1 LFPPPIRKIIKFLS
15 VIFFS
20 LVLFFSVVALAFY
33 HLVRIGELHQF
44 VLGELETKTSLKIQ
58 VGEADLEW
66 GRILAIGFRGFALFE
81 PGTSA
86 PAIMAERVSARVA
99 LLPLLQRRVVLYGVR
114 LYKPTAR
121 IVRARDGRIPLLD
134 RLLDS
139 PFLQQ
144 ETSPF
149 DLDLHSISIQ
159 DGEADLEEEQA
170 DGGFR
175 RTRFR
180 DVYLDL
186 ATIRDQKWRN
196 FLKELATLK
205 QPEPYGPALDFDLT
219 STVVDENENTT
230 LRARGKVV
238 FPQETFEFHNAWWN
252 VQLQLDNLRAG
263 LVQSYLGDRSPVT
276 LTTGVFAPRLHVEG
290 NAKDQLRLRG
300 VLSFKKLAAEI
311 PDSLAAP
318 FAPGDGQAEFD
329 VAWQPQR
336 LGISLFDFRSSELAL
351 KARGEIRSTA
361 GADPHVQLSLSAPRL
376 GLVMLRKYLP
386 PKFLGAPQLERL
398 VGAVHGGELELKK
411 MGVNGTLGE
420 MRNVT
425 QSAAKGVFSFDGRL
439 RGVTLSLNGGG
450 YPPIE
455 ELEGSIHLEKGVF
468 NFKAL
473 RAKYGQSRLTDLDG
487 RYELAAGQEK
497 LEVRGTG
504 DIELGEL
511 REQMKLGALP
521 GPVTKVSSL
530 IGELGG
536 RGYIRFSLQRW
547 GDSPP
552 DFQGQVTLDN
562 ARLRVD
568 EISLTEIKGVVALS
582 PEEIHAEKLGALL
595 SNSPV
600 QIQLSLKNY
609 TAESGHFDLGLES
622 TGVKAGIVSRLLLA
636 TGSLEDPGI
645 VRGSVRYQG
654 SFANRG
660 DRKFT
665 GTLDLFG
672 VKLDHPPLLQP
683 LRELSGRVKIDDT
696 GIDFQGLKGLLV
708 GSPFAFGGRWRY
720 SQKPQLVFDFAAPA
734 LDVEYLLAQIDPE
747 STEWYATLTAQ
758 GKVSLVSGRFRGFE
772 FTELKSDL
780 ALDRRIWRLENAAM
794 RSAGAVVQGSVAIG
808 DQPDH
813 VAISLA
819 PKIQGVPV
827 QAMLSWFDAG
837 QAEMTGTVNL
847 TGKLES
853 IGKDGLERKQNLN
866 GALSLRIEHGT
877 IHRLRL
883 LVQILNL
890 LDLSRWFTLKLPDLG
905 KEGIRFRSISGDF
918 NVDQGVFSTQ
928 KLIVDSD
935 DLRMTGSGK
944 IDLAKDEID
953 FVLAVRPFAGIDT
966 VIGYVPLIGRGFA
979 AIKNS
984 FLVASFNLRGPLEEP
999 SITPAPLSTLSEV
1012 FFGVL
1017 GIPKNMIGL
1026 GDEEKK
1032 GESQKEEKTEPANEA
1047 APPR

>member
-1 LFPPPIRKIIKFLS
+1 MRKIIKFLS
-15 VIFFS
+15 VIFFT
-20 LVLFFSVVALAFY
+20 LALFFSVVSLAFY
-33 HLVRIGELHQF
+33 HLVRVGELHQF
-44 VLGELETKTSLKIQ
+44 VLGELEAKTSLKIQ

-66 GRILAIGFRGFALFE
+66 GRILGIGFRDFALFE
-81 PGTSA
+81 PGTA
-86 PAIMAERVSARVA
+86 PPAIMAERVSARVA

-121 IVRARDGRIPLLD
+121 IVRARDGHIPLLD
-134 RLLDS
+134 RLLDL
-139 PFLQQ
+139 PFLQH
-144 ETSPF
+144 EASPF

-159 DGEADLEEEQA
+159 GGEIDLDEEQA
-170 DGGFR
+170 GGGFR
-175 RTRFR
+175 TTRFR

-196 FLKELATLK
+196 FFKELANLK
-205 QPEPYGPALDFDLT
+205 QPEPAGAALDFDLK
-219 STVVDENENTT
+219 SSVGNKNENTT

-238 FPQETFEFHNAWWN
+238 FPQESFEFHNAWWN
-252 VQLQLDNLRAG
+252 VQLQLGNLGAG
-263 LVQSYLGDRSPVT
+263 MVQAYLGDRWPVK
-276 LTTGVFAPRLHVEG
+276 LMTGVFAPRLHVEG
-290 NAKDQLRLRG
+290 NAQDQLRLRG
-300 VLSFKKLAAEI
+300 VLSFKKLVAEA

-336 LGISLFDFRSSELAL
+336 LGISLFDFRSNELEI
-351 KARGEIRSTA
+351 KARGEMRSVA
-361 GADPHVQLSLSAPRL
+361 GGDTYVQLNLSAPRL
-376 GLVMLRKYLP
+376 GIVMLRKYLP
-386 PKFLGAPQLERL
+386 VKLLGSPQLERL
-398 VGAVHGGELELKK
+398 VGAVQGGELQLQKL
-411 MGVNGTLGE
+411 GVNGTLGE
-420 MRNVT
+420 IRNLT
-425 QSAAKGVFSFDGRL
+425 QSAAKGLFWFDGQL
-439 RGVTLSLNGGG
+439 RGVRLGLDGDG
-450 YPPIE
+450 YIPLE
-455 ELEGSIHLEKGVF
+455 ELQGRIHLEKGAV

-473 RAKYGQSRLTDLDG
+473 RAKYGQSRLTDLEG
-487 RYELAAGQEK
+487 NYKLAPAGQGN

-504 DIELGEL
+504 DIELAEL
-511 REQMKLGALP
+511 REQMKLGIFPA
-521 GPVTKVSSL
+521 PVTKLSSSV
-530 IGELGG
+530 GELGG
-536 RGYIRFSLQRW
+536 KGHIRFSLQRW
-547 GDSPP
+547 GESAP
-552 DFQGQVTLDN
+552 DFEGQMTLDN
-562 ARLRVD
+562 ARLRFD

-582 PEEIHAEKLGALL
+582 PDEIHAEKLGALL

-609 TAESGHFDLGLES
+609 AAESGHFDLGVES
-622 TGVKAGIVSRLLLA
+622 TGVKAGIVSRVLLA
-636 TGSLEDPGI
+636 TGSPEDPGI

-665 GTLDLFG
+665 GNLDLFG

-683 LRELSGRVKIDDT
+683 LQELSGRVKIDDT

-708 GSPFAFGGRWRY
+708 GSAFAFGGRWRY

-747 STEWYATLTAQ
+747 SAEWYATLTAQ

-794 RSAGAVVQGSVAIG
+794 RSAGAVVQGVAIIA
-808 DQPDH
+808 DEPDR
-813 VAISLA
+813 VAMSLT

-827 QAMLSWFDAG
+827 QAMLNWFDAG
-837 QAEMTGTVNL
+837 QAEV
-847 TGKLES
+847 TGKINLAGNLES
-853 IGKDGLERKQNLN
+853 IGKDGPERKQNLN
-866 GALSLRIEHGT
+866 GALSLRIEDGT

-905 KEGIRFRSISGDF
+905 KDGIRFRSISGDF
-918 NVDQGVFSTQ
+918 TVHQGVFSTQ
-928 KLIVDSD
+928 NLIVDSD

-944 IDLAKDEID
+944 IDVAKDQID

-966 VIGYVPLIGRGFA
+966 VVGYIPLIGRGFA

-984 FLVASFNLRGPLEEP
+984 FLVASFNVRGPLEEP

-1032 GESQKEEKTEPANEA
+1032 EESQKDQKTEQAEEA
-1047 APPR
+1047 APIPVR